1 MTFTATI
8 TSQGQITIPAKI
20 REQLNLD
27 ASKKVILTLN
37 KDNVILESEPNIAVL
52 EGIFKRRSIKNKSIN
67 QIIRIEKKA
76 IEDAIV
82 ERYQKRL
89 KKMGIPTLK

>member
-20 REQLNLD
+20 REQLNLN